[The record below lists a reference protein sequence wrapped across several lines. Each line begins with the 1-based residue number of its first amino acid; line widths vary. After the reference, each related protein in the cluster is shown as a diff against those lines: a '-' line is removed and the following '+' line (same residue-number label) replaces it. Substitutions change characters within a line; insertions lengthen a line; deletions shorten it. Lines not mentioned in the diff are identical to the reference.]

1 MARLFIS
8 QTRLTAWA
16 GEDRVKVDGDLMTL
30 SGDGRSFRLRAAVRF
45 LKVSGPGVDPHLLVG
60 KVKTVEALEEL
71 GGEHFYESVLL
82 GDTAYDVQN
91 GFLGDPVT
99 TQGV

>member
-8 QTRLTAWA
+8 QTRLSTWA
-16 GEDRVKVDGDLMTL
+16 SEDRVKVDGDIMTL
-30 SGDGRSFRLRAAVRF
+30 SGDGRSFRLRPAVRF
-45 LKVSGPGVDPHLLVG
+45 VKVAGNAVDPHLLVG
-60 KVKTVEALEEL
+60 KVKTVEAVQEL
-71 GGEHFYESVLL
+71 GGEQFHDSVLL

-99 TQGV
+99 QGA